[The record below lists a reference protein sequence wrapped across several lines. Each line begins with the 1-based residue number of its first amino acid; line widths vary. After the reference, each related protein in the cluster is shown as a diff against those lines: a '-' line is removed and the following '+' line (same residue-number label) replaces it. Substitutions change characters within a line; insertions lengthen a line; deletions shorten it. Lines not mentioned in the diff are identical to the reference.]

1 MAKKNSIES
10 AAISFN
16 PEDDGSFSCELRSNL
31 GRFVRVARRGDVQ
44 SPEVEGDAEL
54 TGSPAI
60 VDALWLAAVGQ
71 KKSDDLEA
79 QLPAAVA
86 VVQEDFN
93 FHNEFISPADQRD
106 FSAKAVKRAV
116 KRQGGR
122 SKSLGSKPLLLQ
134 SWLPLWLSSWTRLVT
149 PPRKAGAPAA

>member
-16 PEDDGSFSCELRSNL
+16 SEDDGSFSCELRSNL
-31 GRFVRVARRGDVQ
+31 GRVVRVAQRGDTQ

-71 KKSDDLEA
+71 KESDD
-79 QLPAAVA
+79 
-86 VVQEDFN
+86 F
-93 FHNEFISPADQRD
+93 
-106 FSAKAVKRAV
+106 
-116 KRQGGR
+116 GGPT
-122 SKSLGSKPLLLQ
+122 SGSRGCGSGRLQ
-134 SWLPLWLSSWTRLVT
+134 FQ
-149 PPRKAGAPAA
+149 

>member
-16 PEDDGSFSCELRSNL
+16 SEDDGSFSCELRSNL

-44 SPEVEGDAEL
+44 SPEIEGDTEL

-71 KKSDDLEA
+71 KESDDLEA

-86 VVQEDFN
+86 AVQEDFN
-93 FHNEFISPADQRD
+93 FNNEFISPADQRD
-106 FSAKAVKRAV
+106 FAAKAVKRAV
-116 KRQGGR
+116 KRHEGEVEELREQVIA
-122 SKSLGSKPLLLQ
+122 SAKLA
-134 SWLPLWLSSWTRLVT
+134 TT
-149 PPRKAGAPAA
+149 